1 MADDYDLNNPGGG
14 LAGYMLNLYT
24 LLMLEKRGVFSQTDL
39 IEIVEHCLL
48 NLEMLEAKVAPAS
61 QETSQA
67 ARALLERLRK
77 RISPRVS

>member
-24 LLMLEKRGVFSQTDL
+24 LLMLEKKGVFSHSDL

-48 NLEMLEAKVAPAS
+48 NLEMLEEKVAPAS
-61 QETSQA
+61 RETSQA

-77 RISPRVS
+77 RISQ